1 MDDAVISRT
10 PLDRGLAGYLN
21 AVAVAVGV
29 PAEATSFEI
38 SDTATAY
45 LGLPHRSRERPER
58 DLMLVWSE
66 RNGWA
71 VAVET
76 DPGERS
82 AVLAHL
88 GSEHVAPEPAVVARF
103 VGEVVAGGA
112 AGSAEPAFPTTTER
126 DQLAGR
132 LARYATD

>member
-1 MDDAVISRT
+1 MEDVAAAGI

-21 AVAVAVGV
+21 AVADAVGI

-45 LGLPHRSRERPER
+45 LGLPHRSRERPAR

-66 RNGWA
+66 GHGWA

-76 DPGERS
+76 APGEPA
-82 AVLAHL
+82 AVIAHL
-88 GSEHVAPEPAVVARF
+88 ASEHVAPAPGVVARF
-103 VGEVVAGGA
+103 VAEVIAGRG
-112 AGSAEPAFPTTTER
+112 AGSAEPVFPTTTER
-126 DQLAGR
+126 DQLALH
-132 LARYATD
+132 LARYART

>member
-1 MDDAVISRT
+1 MEDVAAPGI

-21 AVAVAVGV
+21 AVADAVGI

-45 LGLPHRSRERPER
+45 LGLPHRSRERPTR

-66 RNGWA
+66 GHGWA
-71 VAVET
+71 VAVEPG
-76 DPGERS
+76 PGEPS

-88 GSEHVAPEPAVVARF
+88 GSEHVAPAPAVVARF
-103 VGEVVAGGA
+103 VADVVAGRE
-112 AGSAEPAFPTTTER
+112 AGSAEPVFPTTTGR
-126 DQLAGR
+126 ARLAQR
-132 LARYATD
+132 LARYARA